1 MGLQRKMTGWGIA
14 ATAAVGLFVSP
25 AIYAATQKNIEK
37 PSVSVSRNGIG
48 SFTPAAADPRLA
60 AAFARANVVTAGYK
74 FTPASAAGRPSRAVT
89 VAVRARTTATP
100 LSMDRPASA
109 APSLNIAP
117 FAYNL
122 GVAVGWRRFALS
134 GDYAQSD
141 LGSLQGG
148 RSVADVGVSYTAK
161 KLTTRV
167 QVAAERPVGT
177 GARPINSNESVAVD
191 FAGSYRLTRNLNL
204 TAGLRYKSER
214 DRLDPLPDNRRD
226 SQAVYIGTA
235 FKF

>member
-1 MGLQRKMTGWGIA
+1 
-14 ATAAVGLFVSP
+14 
-25 AIYAATQKNIEK
+25 
-37 PSVSVSRNGIG
+37 
-48 SFTPAAADPRLA
+48 
-60 AAFARANVVTAGYK
+60 
-74 FTPASAAGRPSRAVT
+74 
-89 VAVRARTTATP
+89 
-100 LSMDRPASA
+100 MDRPASA